1 MVRAGSTARRA
12 RSAPAAATAAA
23 APAAAPC
30 APHAATAGPAGAH
43 APLPAGALARRP
55 DRPGSLLG
63 VQAVHRLAAARK
75 VGLVPALAC
84 IALPAVRTA
93 AISAPE
99 PLRLGSGA
107 GGCCGWDD
115 VDIDRNIS
123 INRARSFSASIRHWP
138 AGKAPRTGVRDHL
151 RDLAAFFF
159 SSEKPFAAFRPSGL
173 KSSISWT
180 RRTSMISSSLMGA
193 RFAHSIASSRDFTW
207 IIQ

>member
-1 MVRAGSTARRA
+1 MPPPPVRPELTLRCPRGLSRDVPTDRA
-12 RSAPAAATAAA
+12 RCSGFRPSTDSRPPAKSA
-23 APAAAPC
+23 
-30 APHAATAGPAGAH
+30 
-43 APLPAGALARRP
+43 
-55 DRPGSLLG
+55 
-63 VQAVHRLAAARK
+63 
-75 VGLVPALAC
+75 LVPALAC